1 MKSIPKKFALYLNG
15 FNALSLGGAA
25 VLRELQ
31 VRGAMPER
39 IYACGIGALFANDY
53 AALDGKFEDRVLH
66 RFARLSKSFRFSI
79 NTGDTLFSK
88 FASTYKLAT
97 TVVTSKKVKS
107 IVKEK
112 LMITRLENTSKP
124 KMDVKY
130 SAVNIYNAS
139 EVLISSREWKIGLR
153 ASMSVVP
160 IFVPADYRGQKLV
173 STTVITGVP
182 GFSTLENEKLTKV
195 FVNTMPCAKKKLPE
209 RTWEI
214 MLRADYARTTALI
227 NSFSKKFDAVL
238 DFSEHEGDILDFSSD
253 SWTYAKKIAHKKIN
267 DTFDMML

>member
-1 MKSIPKKFALYLNG
+1 MKSIPTKFALYLNG

-31 VRGAMPER
+31 VCGAIPER

-66 RFARLSKSFRFSI
+66 RFAHLSKSFKFFI
-79 NTGDTLFSK
+79 NTGDSLFSK

-97 TVVTSKKVKS
+97 TVTSKKVKS

-112 LMITRLENTSKP
+112 LMVTRLENTSKP

-139 EVLISSREWKIGLR
+139 EVLISSREWRTGLR
-153 ASMSVVP
+153 ASMSIVP

-173 STTVITGVP
+173 STTIITGIP
-182 GFSTLENEKLTKV
+182 GFSTLKNEKLTKV
-195 FVNTMPCAKKKLPE
+195 FVNTMPCVRKRLPE

-214 MLRADYARTTALI
+214 MLRADYARTMALI
-227 NSFSKKFDAVL
+227 NAFSKKFDAVL

-267 DTFDMML
+267 DTFATML